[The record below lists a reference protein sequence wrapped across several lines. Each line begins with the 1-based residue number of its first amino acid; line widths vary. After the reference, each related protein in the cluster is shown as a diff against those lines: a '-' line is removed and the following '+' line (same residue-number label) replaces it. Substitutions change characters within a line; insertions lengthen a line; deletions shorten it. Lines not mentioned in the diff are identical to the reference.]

1 MKENV
6 MMVFNNEQFGDIRT
20 VIINGEPWFV
30 GKDICEAF
38 GDTNYR
44 RSLRRLDDEEKGVSQ
59 ITTPGGNQDMA
70 IINESGL
77 YSLLFYM
84 QPQKAKGVS
93 QNDQAIADRI
103 DLLKRFKRWVTSEV
117 LPSIRKTGSYSNP
130 KHRPMTEYQ
139 ERLSRIREK
148 DMNNK
153 SAALWVK
160 MGELYDNEMMQQICF
175 AHASKELS
183 GDFAIPL
190 PVLPEKTYSAGEIGD
205 ILGIS
210 ANAVG
215 RLANANGLKQDNY
228 GKWFADKAKSADK
241 AVQTFRY
248 YGKVIPLLRNLVNK
262 EVES

>member
-20 VIINGEPWFV
+20 VIINGEPWLV
-30 GKDICEAF
+30 GKDVATALGYSNTKDALSKHVDLEDKMM
-38 GDTNYR
+38 G
-44 RSLRRLDDEEKGVSQ
+44 SQ
-59 ITTPGGNQDMA
+59 NTTPSIRDNMGREQHPTF
-70 IINESGL
+70 INESGL
-77 YSLLFYM
+77 YSLIMGSKL
-84 QPQKAKGVS
+84 PSAR
-93 QNDQAIADRI
+93 D
-103 DLLKRFKRWVTSEV
+103 FKRWVTSEV

-215 RLANANGLKQDNY
+215 RLANANGLKQDRY

-262 EVES
+262 DVES

>member
-1 MKENV
+1 MSKNEI
-6 MMVFNNEQFGDIRT
+6 MVFSNEKFGNIRSVT
-20 VIINGEPWFV
+20 INGEPWLV
-30 GKDICEAF
+30 GKDVATALGYSNTKDALSKHVDLEDKMM
-38 GDTNYR
+38 G
-44 RSLRRLDDEEKGVSQ
+44 SQ
-59 ITTPGGNQDMA
+59 NTTPSIRDNMGREQHPTF
-70 IINESGL
+70 INESGL
-77 YSLLFYM
+77 YSLIMGSKL
-84 QPQKAKGVS
+84 PSA
-93 QNDQAIADRI
+93 RE
-103 DLLKRFKRWVTSEV
+103 FKRWVTSEV

-160 MGELYDNEMMQQICF
+160 MGEVYDDDMMKQICF

-183 GDFAIPL
+183 GEFAIPL

-215 RLANANGLKQDNY
+215 RLANANGLKQDSY